1 MTTQTNIPTNNLG
14 QLLQDIDRLQVNR
27 RPLAPHAIAN
37 GNDEDKKTYATML
50 AVLMVNQSISDA
62 QSRLLTMLLHSM
74 DLDIP
79 LSSLYDRVSS
89 FDKQALEAFCE
100 LVDSDALAPAF
111 FMDALTLLRLD
122 KPLSEVQVKSLS
134 ELTTL
139 LEVPQSVIEDIL
151 HLSNKVLHNGDKDAF
166 SVEAMAKAKFHLNLD
181 FDYDSLKPWHEF
193 SYRSLTEQD
202 LETNKITGT
211 WVVNKKIT
219 LEHSLTIQD
228 AILMFSPDAS
238 LTMKYGSD
246 FDYIWNVPKQRL
258 NTYKSYLTQ
267 AVIIVQEI
275 IKDNSSV
282 IWDVEI
288 YDSSFINS
296 SIMLTG
302 TKTEIK
308 NCNFSADKIK
318 VPAIEFNSNKSEE
331 IEIYNSKFKIK
342 NNIAVQYDV
351 DNSNLFLIE
360 NCEFKEC
367 DNALME
373 KAGAITLV
381 GKITNFEVKNSQF
394 TDNKSKHG
402 SAIYFVECNNISE
415 CKIENSK
422 FTNNASSDDADW
434 LRTALNNL
442 VIRAKAQTE
451 TSLLIENCYFK
462 NAFSKIFFVE
472 HYKFQKTFKNCN
484 FQASAVLV
492 NVYGND
498 EYRVFQNCNFKNPAN
513 PNLILIPNDKWGY

>member
-1 MTTQTNIPTNNLG
+1 MTIQTNIPTNNLG

-89 FDKQALEAFCE
+89 FDKQALEVFCE
-100 LVDSDALAPAF
+100 LVDRDALAPAF

-151 HLSNKVLHNGDKDAF
+151 HLSNKVLQNGDKDAF
-166 SVEAMAKAKFHLNLD
+166 SVEAMAKAKFQLNLD

-238 LTMKYGSD
+238 LSMKYGSN
-246 FDYIWNVPKQRL
+246 FDYIWNVQQQEF
-258 NTYKSYLTQ
+258 NIYKSYLTQ
-267 AVIIVQEI
+267 SLIDVQELT
-275 IKDNSSV
+275 KDNTSLV
-282 IWDVEI
+282 WKVEI
-288 YDSSFINS
+288 NESTFINS

-308 NCNFSADKIK
+308 NCSFLADKIK
-318 VPAIEFNSNKSEE
+318 VPAIKFNSNKSEE
-331 IEIYNSKFKIK
+331 IEIYNSKFEIK
-342 NNIAVQYDV
+342 NNIAIEYEV
-351 DNSNLFLIE
+351 DNLNLFLIE
-360 NCEFKEC
+360 NCEFKKC
-367 DNALME
+367 GNTLME

-381 GKITNFEVKNSQF
+381 GSIRSVEVKNSQF
-394 TDNKSKHG
+394 IDNRSKHG
-402 SAIYFVECNNISE
+402 SAIYFSKTGYVYNS
-415 CKIENSK
+415 KIEKCSFINGSLL
-422 FTNNASSDDADW
+422 NENDEWLRIALSNLAIYAVSDDYE
-434 LRTALNNL
+434 NL
-442 VIRAKAQTE
+442 
-451 TSLLIENCYFK
+451 SIEDCKFK
-462 NAFSKIFFVE
+462 NASIKICIKTDWRYPKPVR
-472 HYKFQKTFKNCN
+472 KCAFQNGAILKQERIGDDRIFINCN
-484 FQASAVLV
+484 FD
-492 NVYGND
+492 NGKETNII
-498 EYRVFQNCNFKNPAN
+498 K
-513 PNLILIPNDKWGY
+513 IPNDRWGY

>member
-1 MTTQTNIPTNNLG
+1 MTIQTNIPTNNLG
-14 QLLQDIDRLQVNR
+14 QLLQDIDSLQVDR
-27 RPLAPHAIAN
+27 RPLATHAIAN
-37 GNDEDKKTYATML
+37 SNDEDKKTYATML

-79 LSSLYDRVSS
+79 LSSLYDRVGS

-100 LVDSDALAPAF
+100 LIDRDSLSPAF

-139 LEVPQSVIEDIL
+139 LKVPQSVIEDIL
-151 HLSNKVLHNGDKDAF
+151 HLSNKVLQNGDKDAF
-166 SVEAMAKAKFHLNLD
+166 SVEAMAKAKFQLNLE
-181 FDYDSLKPWHEF
+181 FDYDLLKPWHEF

-202 LETNKITGT
+202 LESNKITGA
-211 WVVNKKIT
+211 WVVNKKII

-228 AILMFSPDAS
+228 AIVMFSPEAS
-238 LTMKYGSD
+238 LSMKYGSN
-246 FDYIWNVPKQRL
+246 FDYIWNVQQQEF
-258 NTYKSYLTQ
+258 NIYKSYLAQTL
-267 AVIIVQEI
+267 ITIQEVV
-275 IKDNSSV
+275 KDRSSV
-282 IWDVEI
+282 VWDVEI
-288 YDSSFINS
+288 NDSFFINS
-296 SIMLTG
+296 SIIFIG

-308 NCNFSADKIK
+308 NCNFIADKIK
-318 VPAIEFNSNKSEE
+318 NPALQFNSDTTQQV
-331 IEIYNSKFKIK
+331 EIYNSKFEIK
-342 NNIAVQYDV
+342 NNIAIEYEV

-367 DNALME
+367 GNALME

-381 GKITNFEVKNSQF
+381 GKIRNFEVKNSQF

-402 SAIYFVECNNISE
+402 SAIYFVKCNNISE

-422 FTNNASSDDADW
+422 FTNNASSNDADW

-442 VIRAKAQTE
+442 VIRAIAQTE
-451 TSLLIENCYFK
+451 TSLLIEKCYFK

-484 FQASAVLV
+484 FQSSAVLV

-513 PNLILIPNDKWGY
+513 PNLILIPNDSWDY